1 MALFVRAWGPKGDPR
16 QRRRALDSSTPRER
30 PVGLAQAIFTA
41 IRVVVSKGTQRVES
55 VASGPR
61 ALPADGAERARARVM
76 STHAGGSTKHQGRS
90 RSTHPGRTHRQ
101 RTSGLLALAGL
112 VAACSGDVAATV
124 PQAGA
129 AAGGAAPS
137 LVTID
142 RSALEN
148 VGTDPLLDYADPRF
162 WLCRPG
168 NVPDECDANLD
179 STELRPDGSRQVVPH
194 VKATD
199 PAVDCFYVY
208 PTVKLTSDGPMTDFK
223 NISITLDP
231 LLGQAA
237 RFNRVCRMYAPLY
250 RQTGVVPGAGG
261 APTAGMNNFNLGLGD
276 VRAAFKYYLEHL
288 NQGRKVVLMGHSQG
302 TGMLTA
308 MMAQD
313 VDPVPAVREKLVSA
327 VLLGGGIQV
336 PIGAKVGGT
345 FANIPV
351 CETPGQ
357 TGCVIAYVSYSSEVP
372 PTASAIFGRAAMPG
386 QQAVCTEPAAL
397 AGRAGQR
404 YLGSYVRL
412 DRVNPALS
420 PDGFDQL
427 PRDVSTRYLVYRDV
441 LRGTC
446 RTNETHSWLEITLED
461 SAAGIRPS
469 PPYRSPALEAA
480 LGLHLVDYSIEL
492 DDLIE
497 AVRLQT
503 LHAG

>member
-1 MALFVRAWGPKGDPR
+1 MRTNASGSTMNGGGSSSA
-16 QRRRALDSSTPRER
+16 RRAS
-30 PVGLAQAIFTA
+30 A
-41 IRVVVSKGTQRVES
+41 
-55 VASGPR
+55 
-61 ALPADGAERARARVM
+61 
-76 STHAGGSTKHQGRS
+76 
-90 RSTHPGRTHRQ
+90 
-101 RTSGLLALAGL
+101 LLALASL
-112 VAACSGDVAATV
+112 TAACSGDVAMV

-137 LVTID
+137 VVAID

-148 VGTDPLLDYADPRF
+148 VGTDPLLDYADPRL

-168 NVPDECDANLD
+168 NSPDECDANLD
-179 STELRPDGSRQVVPH
+179 ATELMPDGSRLVVPH
-194 VKATD
+194 VKAAE
-199 PAVDCFYVY
+199 PAIDCFYVY
-208 PTVKLTSDGPMTDFK
+208 PTVKLSSDGPMTDFK

-250 RQTGVVPGAGG
+250 RQMGVVPGAGG
-261 APTAGMNNFNLGLGD
+261 APTPGMSTVNLGLGD
-276 VRAAFKYYLEHL
+276 VRAAFKYYLDHL

-313 VDPVPAVREKLVSA
+313 VDPVPAVREKLLSA

-351 CETPGQ
+351 CEMPGQ
-357 TGCVIAYVSYSSEVP
+357 TGCVIAYVSYSSDVP
-372 PTASAIFGRAAMPG
+372 PTASSIFGRAAMPG
-386 QQAVCTEPAAL
+386 QQAVCTEPAVL
-397 AGRAGQR
+397 AGRTGQR
-404 YLGSYVRL
+404 YLGTYVRL
-412 DRVNPALS
+412 DRINPTLS
-420 PDGFDQL
+420 PEGFDML

-441 LRGTC
+441 LRGAC
-446 RTNETHSWLEITLED
+446 RSTDTHSWLEISLED
-461 SAAGIRPS
+461 TAGGVRPP
-469 PPYRSPALEAA
+469 PPYRSPAIEAA

-503 LHAG
+503 LSVSG